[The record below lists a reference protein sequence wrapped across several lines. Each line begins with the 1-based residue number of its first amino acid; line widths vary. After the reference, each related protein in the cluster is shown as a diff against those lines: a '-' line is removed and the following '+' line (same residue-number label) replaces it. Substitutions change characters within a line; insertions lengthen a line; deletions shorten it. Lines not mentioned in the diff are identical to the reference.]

1 MPDREALERQLEDF
15 RAAGI
20 NLQLEPL
27 VTQKQLARFGVEY
40 QTELIDQ
47 LEQAIEDCAGQDN
60 KLIFTGHRGC
70 GKSTLLA
77 ELGFRLAE
85 TGRYFIVNF
94 SIADTIEESAVDH
107 VNILFSMAVQ
117 LLDAAER
124 RAVKLKPGL
133 KQDLYRWLAK
143 HTKTEVKAVE
153 AAIETIGEA
162 SAKGGVPIILEFLA
176 KVKSSLKVN
185 SVIRDEITTEFARKI
200 SDLIARLNEIQT
212 YIENATGQTVLVIID
227 DLDKLDLSVTE
238 TVFSKNIKTLLDP
251 TFRILYTIP
260 VSTLRDAKIKS
271 IVTANIKKIHTMP
284 VAKFFSKAIVR
295 QSDRVPDVDMMA
307 IFNEILERRLP
318 KHLIDPTLQPQ
329 MILKSGGVLRELIRI
344 VDLCCDKCMQHLR
357 RQLRQAQ
364 FDQPD
369 VVIDQTVL
377 ETVLTDLQIG
387 YAEILGQNDFD
398 LLKGIYEDFKP
409 KDAESQRFL
418 DLLHGLYLLEYR
430 NAVQWYDLNP
440 IVKDL
445 LEQEGVL
452 DGATTG

>member
-1 MPDREALERQLEDF
+1 MPDRETLQRQLEDF
-15 RAAGI
+15 RTAGQ

-27 VTQKQLARFGVEY
+27 VTQKALAQFGVEY

-77 ELGFRLAE
+77 GLGFRLTE

-94 SIADTIEESAVDH
+94 SIADTIEESAIDH

-143 HTKTEVKAVE
+143 HTKTEITAVD
-153 AAIETIGEA
+153 AAIETSGEA
-162 SAKGGVPIILEFLA
+162 SIKGGLPAILEFLV
-176 KVKSSLKVN
+176 KVKAILKVN
-185 SVIRDEITTEFARKI
+185 SIVRDEITTEFARKI

-227 DLDKLDLSVTE
+227 DLDKLDLSITE
-238 TVFSKNIKTLLDP
+238 TIFSKNIKTLLAP

-260 VSTLRDAKIKS
+260 FSTLRHAAVKS

-284 VAKFFSKAIVR
+284 VAKFFSKATVR
-295 QSDRVPDVDMMA
+295 QPDRVPDAEMMA
-307 IFNEILERRLP
+307 IFSAILERRLP
-318 KHLIDPTLQPQ
+318 QHLIDSSLLPQ

-344 VDLCCDKCMQHLR
+344 VDLCCDKAMQQLR
-357 RQLRQAQ
+357 RQLR
-364 FDQPD
+364 
-369 VVIDQTVL
+369 
-377 ETVLTDLQIG
+377 
-387 YAEILGQNDFD
+387 
-398 LLKGIYEDFKP
+398 
-409 KDAESQRFL
+409 
-418 DLLHGLYLLEYR
+418 
-430 NAVQWYDLNP
+430 
-440 IVKDL
+440 
-445 LEQEGVL
+445 
-452 DGATTG
+452 

>member
-1 MPDREALERQLEDF
+1 MPDREILQRQLEDF

-27 VTQKQLARFGVEY
+27 VTQKQLAQFGVEY
-40 QTELIDQ
+40 QTGLIDQ

-77 ELGFRLAE
+77 ELGFRLTE

-143 HTKTEVKAVE
+143 HTKTEITAVD
-153 AAIETIGEA
+153 AAIETSGEA
-162 SAKGGVPIILEFLA
+162 SVKGGLPAILEFLV
-176 KVKSSLKVN
+176 KVKSILKVN
-185 SVIRDEITTEFARKI
+185 SIVRDEITTEFARKI

-227 DLDKLDLSVTE
+227 DLDKLDLSITE
-238 TVFSKNIKTLLDP
+238 TIFSKNIKTLLAP
-251 TFRILYTIP
+251 TFGILYTIP
-260 VSTLRDAKIKS
+260 FSTLRHAAVKS

-284 VAKFFSKAIVR
+284 VAKFFSKATVR
-295 QSDRVPDVDMMA
+295 QPDRVADADMMA
-307 IFNEILERRLP
+307 IFSAILERRLP
-318 KHLIDPTLQPQ
+318 KHLIDQTLLPQ

-344 VDLCCDKCMQHLR
+344 VDLCCDKAMQQIR
-357 RQLRQAQ
+357 RQLRQEQ
-364 FDQPD
+364 FDQPAI
-369 VVIDQTVL
+369 VIDQAIL
-377 ETVLTDLQIG
+377 DAVLTDLQISYG
-387 YAEILGQNDFD
+387 ETLGQNDFD
-398 LLKGIYEDFKP
+398 LLKGIYTDFKP
-409 KDAESQRFL
+409 QSTEDQRFL

-452 DGATTG
+452 DGAATG